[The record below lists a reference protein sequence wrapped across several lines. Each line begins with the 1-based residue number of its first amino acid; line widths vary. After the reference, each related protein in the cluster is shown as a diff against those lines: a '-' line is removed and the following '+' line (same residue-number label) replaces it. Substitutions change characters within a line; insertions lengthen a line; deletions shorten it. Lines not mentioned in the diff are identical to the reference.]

1 MVIAGSWDL
10 YYPIPR
16 DRGGYDTFEILR
28 EGLDIKLRQLL
39 EVHRTTDNLVQPFDA
54 RNFYLDLYFFDRSYT

>member
-1 MVIAGSWDL
+1 MVITGSWDL

-39 EVHRTTDNLVQPFDA
+39 EVTDDLVQLIDA
-54 RNFYLDLYFFDRSYT
+54 RNVDFFQWRF